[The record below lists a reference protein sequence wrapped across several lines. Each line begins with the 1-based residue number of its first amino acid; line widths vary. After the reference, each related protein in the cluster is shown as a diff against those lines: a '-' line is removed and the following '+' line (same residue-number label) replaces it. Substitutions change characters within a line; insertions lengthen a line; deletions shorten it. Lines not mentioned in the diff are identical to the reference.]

1 MLFVVTLY
9 GLAMALMPF
18 GHRPLNLP
26 TGPDLSEYA
35 LPDGT
40 LPVLCATTPGK
51 PGQPASRSGVICDA
65 CLLTSA
71 PGLVVAGL
79 VLPPAPQSVPVRLG
93 RALETQSVPQ
103 KYTTAARPRAP
114 PRSLA

>member
-1 MLFVVTLY
+1 MFLIAALY
-9 GLAMALMPF
+9 GLAMLLVPLA
-18 GHRPLNLP
+18 HQPLNVSD
-26 TGPDLSEYA
+26 GPDLSAYA

-40 LPVLCATTPGK
+40 LPILCASLPGK
-51 PGQPASRSGVICDA
+51 PGQPAGKPGVICDA

-79 VLPPAPQSVPVRLG
+79 EIPPVPFAVPVRIG
-93 RALETQSVPQ
+93 QTFKTHGIVRRH
-103 KYTTAARPRAP
+103 TTAARPRAP